1 MAYDDA
7 YYNDAAVDDDANN
20 NNVNNNNNN
29 NSNSNNS
36 NYISDEDFWDSEE
49 GINKYFM
56 IFFSLLSLVL
66 VLSKLL
72 HDHPKLSAVLPEA
85 GMTIIVGT
93 IAGAVIFISTPVSDN
108 DDGDDDS
115 LFNGNVNQFVAEGLL
130 SFSPTIFFFILL
142 PPIIFNSGYNLKRDL
157 FFRHIAPISL
167 FACIGTAISTFVVAV
182 MLQIVKDLGWTG
194 DFKPHFTELLTFGSL
209 ISATD
214 PVSTL
219 AVFQAKQVD
228 PQLFY
233 LVFGESVLN
242 DAVGLVLFKT
252 LSKFVGKQDNVEKIF
267 GAIVEFLLDFSV
279 GFIGSMILGFGAGLC
294 SGFFLKKVDMRST
307 PLLELSL
314 FFLIMYMPFFFAEL
328 FELSGIVTIL
338 FTGIFARRYATV
350 NLSEG
355 TEEHVDMIFRLSA
368 HIAETSIFLE
378 LGLSVFG
385 MGATF
390 KWKFVGWAILACLIG
405 RALNIYPLRSLYNM
419 FLLRTLTDGNN
430 GSDRS
435 LQMAPSVLS
444 SVSLTPN
451 IRKDLKVRNKTA
463 HMLWFSGLRG
473 AVAYACA
480 KTFPNAYENKDNF
493 VSTTM
498 AIVFFTVF
506 IFGCTTEW
514 ALKALDIEMFC
525 DEEKYM
531 EENKT
536 GAKMNFINIFGKW
549 RSEVELKNNVTDIL
563 VFIFTSIEIEINI
576 QKVTNVLIHYL
587 FFCFIFF
594 FIYKQKTNIF
604 ILMLL
609 GTIPIKVVK
618 MLWKCTTCQL

>member
-1 MAYDDA
+1 MANDDR
-7 YYNDAAVDDDANN
+7 YYNYYNN
-20 NNVNNNNNN
+20 NNNNNNNDQNDDVNNNNNN
-29 NSNSNNS
+29 N
-36 NYISDEDFWDSEE
+36 NYYAADSEDGEFWESEE
-49 GINKYFM
+49 GINKYFA
-56 IFFSLLSLVL
+56 IFLTLLSLVL

-72 HDHPKLSAVLPEA
+72 HDRPKLASILPEA

-93 IAGAVIFISTPVSDN
+93 IAGAIIFMLNPDSDE
-108 DDGDDDS
+108 DDAGS
-115 LFNGNVNQFVAEGLL
+115 VNQFVAEGLL
-130 SFSPTIFFFILL
+130 SFSPKVFFFVLL
-142 PPIIFNSGYNLKRDL
+142 PPIIFNSGYNLKREL

-167 FACIGTAISTFVVAV
+167 FAVVGTLISTFAVAI
-182 MLQIVKDLGWTG
+182 MLQAVKKMGWMG
-194 DFKPHFTELLTFGSL
+194 DFDPRFIELLTFGAL

-252 LSKFVGKQDNVEKIF
+252 FSKFVGKQDTFEEVLSSIL
-267 GAIVEFLLDFSV
+267 EFFVDFAV
-279 GFIGSMILGFGAGLC
+279 GFIGSMVVGFAAGLF
-294 SGFFLKKVDMRST
+294 SAYFLLKVDMRKT
-307 PLLELSL
+307 PMLELCL
-314 FFLIMYMPFFFAEL
+314 FFLIMYLPFFFAEV

-350 NLSEG
+350 NLSDS
-355 TEEHVDMIFRLSA
+355 TEENVDILFRFIA

-385 MGATF
+385 LGASM

-405 RALNIYPLRSLYNM
+405 RAVNIYPLRAVYNNLLLKSDKDMSPTDRRLHLAESSLSM
-419 FLLRTLTDGNN
+419 
-430 GSDRS
+430 
-435 LQMAPSVLS
+435 
-444 SVSLTPN
+444 TPN
-451 IRKDLKVRNKTA
+451 ARKDLKVRNKTA

-480 KTFPNAYENKDNF
+480 KTFPNVYGNLPIF

-506 IFGCTTEW
+506 TMGCTTDL
-514 ALKALDIEMFC
+514 ALNILEIEMFC
-525 DEEKYM
+525 DEDKYM

-536 GAKMNFINIFGKW
+536 LDKMNYINIFGK
-549 RSEVELKNNVTDIL
+549 
-563 VFIFTSIEIEINI
+563 
-576 QKVTNVLIHYL
+576 
-587 FFCFIFF
+587 
-594 FIYKQKTNIF
+594 
-604 ILMLL
+604 
-609 GTIPIKVVK
+609 
-618 MLWKCTTCQL
+618 